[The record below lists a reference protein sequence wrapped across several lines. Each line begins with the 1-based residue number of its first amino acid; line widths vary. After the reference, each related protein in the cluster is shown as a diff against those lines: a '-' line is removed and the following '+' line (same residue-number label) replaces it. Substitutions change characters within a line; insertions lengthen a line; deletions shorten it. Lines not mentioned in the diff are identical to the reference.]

1 MPDVALA
8 SNVYLHDVYVV
19 VLHLAARLVSLQSV
33 ATFAHTSLISACFHP
48 PLNNTTHTLI
58 NFDCLH
64 IPASRTKHLSST
76 TMSSKGGDNPPN
88 EPVEELPVESRVA
101 ISVKGQTG
109 NEIQFRVKTSMPFS
123 RLFDAYK
130 QSVGRQ
136 QDSLRF
142 FFEGVRIIPTETPES
157 VST

>member
-1 MPDVALA
+1 M
-8 SNVYLHDVYVV
+8 
-19 VLHLAARLVSLQSV
+19 
-33 ATFAHTSLISACFHP
+33 
-48 PLNNTTHTLI
+48 
-58 NFDCLH
+58 
-64 IPASRTKHLSST
+64 SST
-76 TMSSKGGDNPPN
+76 GGDNLPT
-88 EPVEELPVESRVA
+88 EPVEELPVETRVA

-109 NEIQFRVKTSMPFS
+109 NEIHFRVKTGLPFS

-142 FFEGVRIIPTETPES
+142 FCEGVRIIPTNTPES